1 MFNEKNVDFTRRR
14 ELMSSNAQSLLLES
28 SNFERN
34 MKDLQKY
41 QLMNIL
47 KAIQVGSKIKREI

>member
-47 KAIQVGSKIKREI
+47 KAIQVGSKIKR

>member
-47 KAIQVGSKIKREI
+47 KAIQVRSKIKREM